1 MNPADG
7 SSPERLSE
15 PLPEWQVVLPT
26 WAPADPEH
34 PTAEELEAYGA
45 ALERTRLDSI
55 RAMEALAALTEAR
68 LRDPA
73 LPDDQKEALR
83 QALLQAVDYLNVLR
97 G

>member
-7 SSPERLSE
+7 SRPERDAE
-15 PLPEWQVVLPT
+15 PQPEWQVVLPS
-26 WAPADPEH
+26 WEPADPEH

-68 LRDPA
+68 LQDPGV
-73 LPDDQKEALR
+73 PDPQKEELR
-83 QALLQAVDYLNVLR
+83 QALLQATEYLNVLR

>member
-7 SSPERLSE
+7 SSPERPPE
-15 PLPEWQVVLPT
+15 PLPEWQVVLPS
-26 WAPADPEH
+26 WEPADPEH

-55 RAMEALAALTEAR
+55 RTMEALADLTEAR
-68 LRDPA
+68 LQDPGVA
-73 LPDDQKEALR
+73 DDQKEDLR
-83 QALLQAVDYLNVLR
+83 QALLQATEYLNVLR